1 MMNKW
6 RNFPRILSLFLQ
18 ILCWLLLLGSLF
30 YGIMAARQCVFLLSD
45 QNTGETFVSGITLD
59 YMRFYSD
66 TGGISITSDAM
77 LKMNCVSLAVY
88 FIQIPLICLGIHWL
102 RKILAPIVQNR
113 PFTGTAK
120 ILTKLGWLSLV
131 VAAVQNITH
140 WGMLRVSEYHFMLSK
155 LFLGSV
161 ITKVS
166 FQFQPELT
174 FFITSIV
181 FFLLSYVFRH
191 GEALQQLSDETL

>member
-1 MMNKW
+1 MNKW
-6 RNFPRILSLFLQ
+6 RNFPRILSLLLQ

-30 YGIMAARQCVFLLSD
+30 YGILTARSCIGLLTSKGTEEIFL
-45 QNTGETFVSGITLD
+45 SGITLD

-66 TGGISITSDAM
+66 TGGIPVTTDAM

-88 FIQIPLICLGIHWL
+88 FIQIPLICWGIHLL
-102 RKILAPIVQNR
+102 RKILDPIVRNR

-140 WGMLRVSEYHFMLSK
+140 WGMIRVNEYHFMLSQ

-166 FQFQPELT
+166 FQFKPELT